1 MVHPG
6 VQIKAIEGNALF
18 PDSDFNEIRT
28 DLGVEAVPVH
38 PQIEGRIP

>member
-18 PDSDFNEIRT
+18 ADPDFNEIRT
-28 DLGVEAVPVH
+28 NFSIKAVPVH
-38 PQIEGRIP
+38 PEIVGSIA